1 MYAWSE
7 HFVLVLSHDEVVHGK
22 GSLINKMPGDEWQK
36 FANLRMF
43 FAWMYGHPGKKLLFM
58 GGELGQW
65 REWNHDRALDWDLT
79 NLPKHDGLRRLVQ
92 HLNYV
97 YRSEPALWDMDDSHE
112 GFEWIDFHDSDNS
125 VVAFLRRSREGELLI
140 FAVNATPIVRY
151 NYRLGVPNDGF
162 YREIINTD
170 GETYGGS
177 NVGNLGGLQ
186 TESVE
191 WQGRTHSIIVNL
203 PPLAVV
209 AFKREAPSTT
219 EGEELM
225 EEQSAKT
232 KA

>member
-7 HFVLVLSHDEVVHGK
+7 HFILVLSHDEVVHGK
-22 GSLINKMPGDEWQK
+22 GSLLNKMPGDEWQK

-43 FAWMYGHPGKKLLFM
+43 FAWMYGHPGKKLVFM
-58 GGELGQW
+58 GGEFGQR

-97 YRSEPALWDMDDSHE
+97 YRNEPALWNMDDSHE
-112 GFEWIDFHDSDNS
+112 GFQWIDFHDSENS
-125 VVAFLRRSREGELLI
+125 VVAFLRCSREGELMV

-151 NYRLGVPNDGF
+151 NYRLGVPEDGF

-177 NVGNLGGLQ
+177 NVGNLGGLAA
-186 TESVE
+186 ERVE
-191 WQGRTHSIIVNL
+191 WQGRTHSILANL

-209 AFKREAPSTT
+209 AFKREALLA
-219 EGEELM
+219 EAGGGLA
-225 EEQSAKT
+225 SA
-232 KA
+232 